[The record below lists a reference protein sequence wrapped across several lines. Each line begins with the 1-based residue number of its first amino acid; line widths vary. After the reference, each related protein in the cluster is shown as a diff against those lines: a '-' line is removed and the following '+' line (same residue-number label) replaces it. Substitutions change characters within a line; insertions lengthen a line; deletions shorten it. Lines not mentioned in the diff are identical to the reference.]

1 MSPVPLPQ
9 RLSHLA
15 EAASALSGELELDA
29 VLQTVV
35 DVAAHVTDARYVA
48 LGVVGVNNAIV
59 RFITHGMDE
68 ATINKIGNYP
78 TGKGLLGLLI
88 DQPQIIRTDDIAAH
102 PASYGFPPEHP
113 PMTTFLGAPVRLG
126 GRVYGN
132 LYLTEKDGGFTTTD
146 EQVLAVL
153 ASQAG
158 AAIENALL
166 SARLRELA
174 VHEERERISREL
186 HDGAIQMLF
195 SVGMGLQTARA
206 LVDVQPD
213 AAAQRIDTA
222 IDGVDQ
228 TIRDLRGAIFKLQA
242 NDAASLGMVK
252 GLAELAREH
261 EVNAL
266 VRPRLTVPSD
276 LDARV
281 PSALVPD
288 ILAIVREALSNA
300 AKHARARN
308 VTIEVAIDGL
318 QLQLAVTDDG
328 IGFAVEQPTA
338 GRGLENMQERVAGMG
353 GTWQVDSTPGEGTTM
368 RIALPMEP
376 A

>member
-1 MSPVPLPQ
+1 MSPVPLPE
-9 RLSHLA
+9 RLGHLA
-15 EAASALSGELELDA
+15 DAASALSGELELDA
-29 VLQTVV
+29 ILQTVV
-35 DVAAHVTDARYVA
+35 DVAANVTSARYVA
-48 LGVVGVNNAIV
+48 LGVVGGNNAIV

-68 ATINKIGNYP
+68 ATIARIGHYP

-88 DQPQIIRTDDIAAH
+88 DEPQIIRLDDIAAH
-102 PASYGFPPEHP
+102 PASYGFPAHHP
-113 PMTTFLGAPVRLG
+113 PMKNFLGAPVRLG

-132 LYLTEKDGGFTTTD
+132 LYLTEKDGGFTNAD

-195 SVGMGLQTARA
+195 SVGMGLQSARA
-206 LVDVQPD
+206 MVDVKPE
-213 AAAQRIDTA
+213 AAVQRIDSA

-228 TIRDLRGAIFKLQA
+228 TIRDLRSAIFKLQA
-242 NDAASLGMVK
+242 NDAASLGLAK

-266 VRPRLTVPSD
+266 VRPMLRVPTD
-276 LDARV
+276 LNARV
-281 PSALVPD
+281 PSSLVPD
-288 ILAIVREALSNA
+288 VLAIVREALSNA
-300 AKHARARN
+300 AKHARART
-308 VTIEVAIDGL
+308 VVVDVGIQGDVMTLV
-318 QLQLAVTDDG
+318 VTDDG
-328 IGFAVEQPTA
+328 IGFSTGQPTA
-338 GRGLENMQERVAGMG
+338 GRGLENMRERVSATG
-353 GTWQVDSTPGEGTTM
+353 GTWRVESEPGEGTKVEITVPTE
-368 RIALPMEP
+368 RP
-376 A
+376 